1 MWSIEYTQEYEDWFS
16 FQEEENKI
24 AINAKVI
31 LLSEFGPQLGR
42 PYVDTIHGSKYKN
55 LKELRVKYKNTVFRI
70 LFCFNKNRNCW
81 LILEKRKDIRIST
94 LIEYLNNLGMG
105 LEIKTFPKT
114 NVKKVKEEI
123 LLRV

>member
-24 AINAKVI
+24 AINARVI

-42 PYVDTIHGSKYKN
+42 PYVDTIYGSKYKN
-55 LKELRVKYKNTVFRI
+55 LKELRVKFKNTIFRI

-81 LILEKRKDIRIST
+81 LIIGGNKKGKNEDDFYTK
-94 LIEYLNNLGMG
+94 LIKQAEDLMDKY
-105 LEIKTFPKT
+105 P
-114 NVKKVKEEI
+114 EI
-123 LLRV
+123 LEGKDA